1 MTPDDIIIKLHE
13 LVRLTDDP
21 RIAKQLVQLA
31 DTISDQRIKLYSTIS
46 REAED
51 LHSDKGYELSTL
63 EKQAEFAKNRKDPWD
78 EWKSS
83 K

>member
-1 MTPDDIIIKLHE
+1 MNPDDIIIKLHE

-21 RIAKQLVQLA
+21 NIAKQLVQLA

-51 LHSDKGYELSTL
+51 LHSDKGYSVSTL

-78 EWKSS
+78 EWKSI